1 MVGRSW
7 CAAVSQYPHC
17 RAQQLTAKKGQAA
30 QRAKEAQARKREHI
44 ALKKAQEAMAEAEE
58 KLKQAALASDS
69 DRAAL
74 QEASFEARR
83 RATIM
88 AQMAERERQNRL
100 RAESRQQMARDLS
113 RQAAR
118 AAATA
123 VASQMEEKLA
133 AAQRMMEELAAKQVG
148 CFSMPIHNACS
159 LTCDAH
165 TTQGDQ
171 SRELALARA
180 QARAAQAAADQAR
193 NQAARLRIAE
203 RELKAQREETRRER
217 ENQNTQLRAHRL
229 DIERT
234 RRELVAR
241 RNSKRAAAQGHEHKE
256 RMPAAATLASGE
268 VDDTDADLVDTDL
281 LQSDDEDDVAVAAA
295 AGVAGVAA
303 AHLKPASSFKAVT
316 QNASEDEYGRVLD
329 AIAARASATH
339 LARASDGESKGV
351 AMPNHHKAERLELD
365 ASMSYE
371 EAAAAAAVAAMEEL
385 DTALV
390 GDIDT
395 YVLVLADCWRQ
406 PAHRPDGLCV
416 DCVQVF
422 KVRRR
427 RGW

>member
-1 MVGRSW
+1 M
-7 CAAVSQYPHC
+7 
-17 RAQQLTAKKGQAA
+17 
-30 QRAKEAQARKREHI
+30 
-44 ALKKAQEAMAEAEE
+44 
-58 KLKQAALASDS
+58 
-69 DRAAL
+69 
-74 QEASFEARR
+74 
-83 RATIM
+83 
-88 AQMAERERQNRL
+88 
-100 RAESRQQMARDLS
+100 
-113 RQAAR
+113 
-118 AAATA
+118 
-123 VASQMEEKLA
+123 
-133 AAQRMMEELAAKQVG
+133 
-148 CFSMPIHNACS
+148 
-159 LTCDAH
+159 
-165 TTQGDQ
+165 
-171 SRELALARA
+171 
-180 QARAAQAAADQAR
+180 
-193 NQAARLRIAE
+193 RIAE

-241 RNSKRAAAQGHEHKE
+241 RNSQRAAAQGHEHKE
-256 RMPAAATLASGE
+256 RMPAAAALATGE

-351 AMPNHHKAERLELD
+351 AMPNHHKAEHLELD

-395 YVLVLADCWRQ
+395 YVLVLVDCSRQ
-406 PAHRPDGLCV
+406 PAHRPDGSCV
-416 DCVQVF
+416 DCLQVF